1 MDEIFYNEHEFM
13 SFDSKIPVL
22 FDVKVKYQNAPV
34 LALLFTGQ

>member
-13 SFDSKIPVL
+13 SFDTKIL